1 MYSAYKLNKQGD
13 NIQPWRTPF
22 PIRNQSVV
30 PRPVCFLTCIQFSQE
45 AGQVIWYS
53 QLFKNFPEFVVVH
66 TVKGFGIINK
76 SEVGVFLEPSCFF
89 NDTADVGNL
98 ISGSFAFFKSI
109 LNIWKFMDNWSLPI
123 LQARILKW
131 VAFLFFRGSSQLR
144 DQTQVSHIA
153 GRFFTS
159 WDTREAFLVSML
171 GKFSVW
177 HSSGHTTL
185 TYGRWRSDAKV
196 SHEYRLIQNENGN
209 IITIIFISFNRK
221 ET

>member
-1 MYSAYKLNKQGD
+1 MRWINLEP
-13 NIQPWRTPF
+13 NIQ
-22 PIRNQSVV
+22 
-30 PRPVCFLTCIQFSQE
+30 
-45 AGQVIWYS
+45 
-53 QLFKNFPEFVVVH
+53 
-66 TVKGFGIINK
+66 
-76 SEVGVFLEPSCFF
+76 SEVKWSEVKVTQSYLTLCEPMD
-89 NDTADVGNL
+89 DTVYG
-98 ISGSFAFFKSI
+98 
-109 LNIWKFMDNWSLPI
+109 I
-123 LQARILKW
+123 LQARMLEW
-131 VAFLFFRGSSQLR
+131 VAIPFSRGSSQLR